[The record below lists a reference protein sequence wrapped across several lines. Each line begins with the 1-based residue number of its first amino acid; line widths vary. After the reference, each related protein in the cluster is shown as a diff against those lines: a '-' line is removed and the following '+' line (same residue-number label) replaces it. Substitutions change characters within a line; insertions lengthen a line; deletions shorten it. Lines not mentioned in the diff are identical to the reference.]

1 MHMTKVIA
9 LIVAGGVG
17 GRCKGYDSIVP
28 KQYATIRDKPIL
40 TYTIEKFLNN
50 KDVDFVRVVIREDHK
65 NLYEQAVLPLL
76 DAKLLH
82 PTYGGKRRQD
92 SVRLGLESIVD
103 VSPDIVII
111 HDACRPFI
119 SGKTISNV
127 ISFLN
132 ENDKTTQGVVPAT
145 SITDTM
151 RVVVDNSIK
160 SHVCR
165 NTVKALQTPQAFKF
179 NDILACHKLAYS
191 IDPDK
196 EFTDDSSVMMEF
208 NKSVAVINGD
218 DDNLKITT
226 KEDLYRA
233 QILQEAV
240 V

>member
-1 MHMTKVIA
+1 MTKIVV

-17 GRCKGYDSIVP
+17 GRCKGYDLIVP
-28 KQYATIRDKPIL
+28 KQYATIKDKPIL

-50 KDVDFVRVVIREDHK
+50 KDVSLVRTVIREDHK
-65 NLYEQAVLPLL
+65 NLYEQAVSLLP

-82 PTYGGKRRQD
+82 PIYGGKRRQD
-92 SVRLGLESIVD
+92 SVRFGLESIVD

-119 SGKTISNV
+119 ADKTISDI
-127 ISFLN
+127 ISFLSKN
-132 ENDKTTQGVVPAT
+132 CETTQGVVPAT
-145 SITDTM
+145 AVTDTI

-179 NDILACHKLAYS
+179 NDILTCHKLAYS
-191 IDPDK
+191 IDPGK

-226 KEDLYRA
+226 KEDLYTA
-233 QILQEAV
+233 QILQKVIA
-240 V
+240 